1 MALAVNHK
9 FLKAAMVAGLMMI
22 LTSPAAGATGR
33 LSDPEGWIDKLT
45 GFVLVTKGIEKE
57 GNFDPYL
64 DQLTVV
70 RSVFRT
76 EWKRGE
82 LYATYAGMNH
92 FMDMLE
98 AGEGGIRVAAAEAIW
113 NWCYQFTPIAL
124 HDVERHRAGFTPRQS
139 S

>member
-1 MALAVNHK
+1 MTLVVNHK
-9 FLKAAMVAGLMMI
+9 FLKAALVAGLMMI
-22 LTSPAAGATGR
+22 LMSPTAGATGR

-82 LYATYAGMNH
+82 LYDTYAGMNH

-98 AGEGGIRVAAAEAIW
+98 AREGGIRVAAAEAIW

>member
-1 MALAVNHK
+1 
-9 FLKAAMVAGLMMI
+9 MV

-33 LSDPEGWIDKLT
+33 LSNPEGWIDKLP
-45 GFVLVTKGIEKE
+45 GFVLVTKGIETE

-64 DQLTVV
+64 DQLAVV

-82 LYATYAGMNH
+82 LYDTYAGMNH

-98 AGEGGIRVAAAEAIW
+98 ARVGGIRVAAADAIW
-113 NWCYQFTPIAL
+113 NWCYQVTPIAL
-124 HDVERHRAGFTPRQS
+124 HDVERHRNGFILKY
-139 S
+139 